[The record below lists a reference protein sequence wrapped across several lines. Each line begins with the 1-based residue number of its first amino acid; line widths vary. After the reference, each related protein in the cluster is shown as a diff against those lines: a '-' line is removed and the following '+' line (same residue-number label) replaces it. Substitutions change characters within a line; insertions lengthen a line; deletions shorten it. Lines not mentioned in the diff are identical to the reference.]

1 MAYLTGTV
9 SNVSDLFTVIKTACT
24 DNGYTVNNASGTVSY
39 FTKGSN
45 NTRLELFSSSSYLGI
60 RNCQTV
66 PEASPVQPYTR
77 TLPFI
82 GSGLTYHIGIF
93 TDPDMFILNLQYA
106 NERAVTLFFGN
117 INKTGNSSP
126 IGGGVAFASTQ
137 SNNVTQAENFF
148 FLDNKELVDG
158 GASYINY
165 IPFAHCYTY
174 NSVCGNGLAGNSVW
188 DHGLSGTGGFSA
200 ILDPAIIY
208 PLFYSPNTWNN
219 QAVLIPMDIAVLLSG
234 SSIAPCGTIPHLFL
248 LRIDNYNIN
257 DIITI
262 GSDQYKVFTW
272 GKKGVGLGNTDSTP
286 EAHTSVIGYCFKI
299 N

>member
-9 SNVSDLFTVIKTACT
+9 SNVSDLFSIIKTACT
-24 DNGYTVNNASGTVSY
+24 DNGYTVNSPSGTVSY

-45 NTRLELFSSSSYLGI
+45 NTRLELFSDSSYLGI
-60 RNCQTV
+60 RNCQAV

-93 TDPDMFILNLQYA
+93 SNPDMFVLNLQYA
-106 NERAVTLFFGN
+106 SERAVTLFFGN

-148 FLDNKELVDG
+148 VLTNNDLSDG
-158 GASYINY
+158 GATYVNY
-165 IPFAHCYTY
+165 IPFAHCYNY
-174 NSVCGNGLAGNSVW
+174 LSVCGNGLAGNGVW
-188 DHGLSGTGGFSA
+188 DHGVGRTGGFTA
-200 ILDPAIIY
+200 LLDTSLIY

-219 QAVLIPMDIAVLLSG
+219 QAILFPIDLVVLLGGNSV
-234 SSIAPCGTIPHLFL
+234 APCGTLPHIFL

-257 DIITI
+257 DVITI

-272 GKKGVGLGNTDSTP
+272 GKKSMSLGNGDSTP
-286 EAHTSVIGYCFKI
+286 EAHTSAIGYCFKI